1 MSSESQS
8 NKKRRADEMNN
19 VSSTLSSTTKFISL
33 GSLLSSEAKDI
44 CGDALRLF
52 DARLKL
58 ARDFAALDN
67 RGDNELVRQQ
77 HEDRLLDELMTGDHL
92 SSNVGID
99 DVRRFRNCVWAL
111 RVLHRRVINTP
122 QSTNIENFSY
132 FCISKIILFFDY

>member
-1 MSSESQS
+1 M
-8 NKKRRADEMNN
+8 
-19 VSSTLSSTTKFISL
+19 
-33 GSLLSSEAKDI
+33 
-44 CGDALRLF
+44 RLF
-52 DARLKL
+52 DARLKS

-132 FCISKIILFFDY
+132 FCICKIILFFNY